1 MYWRSFDKCLI
12 SITCYAPSHM
22 LQKQGVTAAR
32 QKSPGDPV
40 PSVLSSGCPLEVTS
54 HFWKFRAF
62 CWKLQLHFCDYMK
75 KGVGFQIFFLL
86 EFHQNLPGS
95 WTNTFVRSLI
105 PFPMAGCIVGGG
117 QSLPEVTS
125 LLDFL
130 DMKDYWVVTTSAT
143 PKAFCVAGATS
154 AQVLEIHFSK
164 GS

>member
-75 KGVGFQIFFLL
+75 KGVGFQIFFSPWISSKPSWLL
-86 EFHQNLPGS
+86 NKHLCPISYSFSDGWVHCGGWTISPWSHVSPRLLGHEGLLGCDNLSHSQSILCGRSDKCPGIGD
-95 WTNTFVRSLI
+95 TFL
-105 PFPMAGCIVGGG
+105 
-117 QSLPEVTS
+117 
-125 LLDFL
+125 
-130 DMKDYWVVTTSAT
+130 
-143 PKAFCVAGATS
+143 
-154 AQVLEIHFSK
+154 
-164 GS
+164 